1 MLTPANSVLIVM
13 DMQERLVSAMP
24 DEVRSASV
32 DNVIRLVQGARI
44 LGVPL
49 IVTEQ
54 YPAGLGAT
62 IEPVNQALAEF
73 PVAPMRIAKVDFNAC
88 ADPRFLDALDAAW
101 PAAARDSTARRSIV
115 LCGMDTHICVY
126 QTARAL
132 AANYDVHVPFDAT
145 CSRRQDDSR
154 VALRLLERSGVAVTT
169 TETVLF
175 ELLGRAGSPEFKTI
189 SKLVR

>member
-1 MLTPANSVLIVM
+1 MLTPANTVLIVM
-13 DMQERLVSAMP
+13 DMQDRLVSAMP
-24 DEVRSASV
+24 DELRSVTV

-44 LGVPL
+44 LNVPL
-49 IVTEQ
+49 VVTEQ

-62 IEPVNQALAEF
+62 IEPVNHALAEF
-73 PVAPMRIAKVDFNAC
+73 GTPPPRVAKVDFNAC
-88 ADPRFLDALDAAW
+88 EDARFLDAVQSSWSAE
-101 PAAARDSTARRSIV
+101 ARQAPGRRSLV

-132 AANYDVHVPFDAT
+132 ADSYDVYVPFDAT

-175 ELLGRAGSPEFKTI
+175 ELLGRAGSSEFKAI